1 MLLSRSKKLM
11 LTLGIGTVWFGVALG
26 VTLSVLLGVVF
37 IIVFYVTKNSV
48 FSGAGKSIFKG
59 YVNLLASFLI
69 ALLGFAMLRFMNY
82 EKKWELKLA
91 RMKEQSDRVSFASTL
106 WRDYQNVSK
115 RF

>member
-1 MLLSRSKKLM
+1 M
-11 LTLGIGTVWFGVALG
+11 ILG
-26 VTLSVLLGVVF
+26 VIF

-82 EKKWELKLA
+82 EKKWARKLKAAHLRSQQVDFRGFLYVPSQA
-91 RMKEQSDRVSFASTL
+91 CIQPVNDPVLEV
-106 WRDYQNVSK
+106 
-115 RF
+115 